1 MTRPM
6 TDPDID
12 ALRNA
17 IKRLRR
23 WGQLFKWGGG
33 YPSLVIADDASDA
46 LDRIEERLK
55 LQQVELWEEK

>member
-1 MTRPM
+1 MP
-6 TDPDID
+6 DPDIEV
-12 ALRNA
+12 LRTT

-23 WGQLFKWGGG
+23 WGQTYKWGGG

-55 LQQVELWEEK
+55 PQQVELWEEE

>member
-1 MTRPM
+1 MGM

-17 IKRLRR
+17 IKRLQR

-33 YPSLVIADDASDA
+33 HPSLVIADDASDA

-55 LQQVELWEEK
+55 PQQGGLWKEE